1 MNYERNDMIYHDY
14 QWTQREDNV
23 QVKAIEAF
31 RPENGNTV
39 LNVINEMASNLF
51 DGTIL
56 EIIIREFVPKT
67 IDTVNKAYEWI
78 KEKGDYYYKL
88 VLRSL
93 AKNDE

>member
-1 MNYERNDMIYHDY
+1 MNYERQDMIYHDY
-14 QWTQREDNV
+14 QWTQREDDV

-31 RPENGNTV
+31 RPENGNNV
-39 LNVINEMASNLF
+39 LNMINEMASNLF

-78 KEKGDYYYKL
+78 KEKGDYYYKH
-88 VLRSL
+88 VLRSI
-93 AKNDE
+93 AMSE